1 MAQIL
6 QTTKELELFFC
17 NLVVEALNV
26 DKEKVSRM
34 FLTLGQP
41 AYTSGETMV
50 YVAVER
56 ERDERDIFK
65 NRSKK
70 YESEN
75 KTFVYTQQSSRTLT
89 VHFVAYGPESGAYLA
104 YLNEYFYFD
113 ETKYQLRKNYL
124 NLVPDRT
131 DGPIRLMEQTNSQWW
146 ERWDLKLRFYN
157 TVSVENVVHEIE
169 SLDIRLEV
177 NQ

>member
-1 MAQIL
+1 MKKKE
-6 QTTKELELFFC
+6 TKGIYL
-17 NLVVEALNV
+17 
-26 DKEKVSRM
+26 KI
-34 FLTLGQP
+34 GQ
-41 AYTSGETMV
+41 
-50 YVAVER
+50 
-56 ERDERDIFK
+56 
-65 NRSKK
+65 KK
-70 YESEN
+70 YESES
-75 KTFVYTQQSSRTLT
+75 KSFVYTQQSSRTLT
-89 VHFVAYGPESGAYLA
+89 VHFIAYGPESGAYLA